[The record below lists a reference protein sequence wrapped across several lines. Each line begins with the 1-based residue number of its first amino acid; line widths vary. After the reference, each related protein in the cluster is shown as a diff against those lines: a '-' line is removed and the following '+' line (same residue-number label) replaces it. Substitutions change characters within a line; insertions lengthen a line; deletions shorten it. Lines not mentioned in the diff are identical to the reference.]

1 MAAAAP
7 PRDSRGTTEEART
20 VASLPGSAAYSL
32 PPPPAALNLPADPAE
47 WDARYLPALGYGYTF
62 EPEDLHGIRGC
73 VEEHGFAVA
82 CVAPV
87 LPHPR
92 LLPKHFTAGSGGA

>member
-1 MAAAAP
+1 MAAAP

-20 VASLPGSAAYSL
+20 VASLPGSAAYAL
-32 PPPPAALNLPADPAE
+32 PDPPATLNLPADPAE

-62 EPEDLHGIRGC
+62 EPEDLQGIRGC

-87 LPHPR
+87 LPPPHPR
-92 LLPKHFTAGSGGA
+92 LNIFTVGSGGA